1 MTLTDILPARLPRR
15 MGTAFGRM
23 PVWSWSLA
31 AQFICFTLFAV
42 AVSLALVFVISW
54 DEHGQL
60 MRKSA
65 KAEMVSRC
73 ASLVRVL
80 EATPPDLQNDIL
92 TASNTSLNR
101 YWISDTP
108 PGSAAD
114 WRQEA
119 WQHLTRPLSRA
130 SMPGHPNLPPLAS
143 RMQAPHDIRNA
154 GSADWTELPGYASSL
169 DRAVKYQ
176 QLDDSNG
183 MGIVVQLKDGTWLNS
198 AFAKPAQDAF
208 WSERTIL
215 SLLIS
220 AVLLSIV
227 AVIAA
232 RGIAKPLRRLALAAE
247 ALGRGQQCDPL
258 PETGPDDVRRTAVA
272 FNRMQERL
280 TRFVDDRTR
289 MLAAIGHDLRTPL
302 TTLRLRAEF
311 VTDDELREKMLASIS
326 EIQSMCEGTLAF
338 VRERGVSEQ
347 TRTVDLAALTESL
360 CDDLVELGQNVTFSE
375 APNISYRC
383 RPDALRRAIRNLVEN
398 AVRYGGCAR
407 VRIGRTADAI
417 LITVE
422 DDGPGIPLAVQ
433 EQVFAPFFRLEH
445 SRNRETG
452 GMGLGLAI
460 ARTIARHH
468 GGDVVLENTGHGL
481 RASVSLP
488 TIDMDLCRIAE
499 TQLDLDCGS
508 LPFREVVSGTSR

>member
-1 MTLTDILPARLPRR
+1 MTLTDLKITGHIRN
-15 MGTAFGRM
+15 AFRRM

-31 AQFICFTLFAV
+31 AQFICFTLLSV

-54 DEHGQL
+54 DEHGQV
-60 MRKSA
+60 MRKTA

-92 TASNTSLNR
+92 TASNTSLSR
-101 YWISDTP
+101 YWISSKA
-108 PGSAAD
+108 PGSAAE
-114 WRQEA
+114 WREEA
-119 WQHLTRPLSRA
+119 WRHLTRPLSRA
-130 SMPGHPNLPPLAS
+130 SLPGHPILPPLAS
-143 RMQAPHDIRNA
+143 RVQEPRDVRDS
-154 GSADWTELPGYASSL
+154 GSDDWTELPAYAASL
-169 DRAVKYQ
+169 DRTVKFQ
-176 QLDDSNG
+176 HLDDSNG
-183 MGIVVQLKDGTWLNS
+183 MGIAVQLKDGTWLNS
-198 AFAKPAQDAF
+198 AFARPAQDAF

-220 AVLLSIV
+220 AALLSIV

-232 RGIAKPLRRLALAAE
+232 RGIAKPLRRLALAAD
-247 ALGRGQQCDPL
+247 ALGRGQPCDPL

-311 VTDDELREKMLASIS
+311 VADEELREKLLASIS

-338 VRERGVSEQ
+338 VRERGMTEQ
-347 TRTVDLAALTESL
+347 TRAVDLAALTESL
-360 CDDLVELGQNVTFSE
+360 CDDLVELGQNVTFVE
-375 APNISYRC
+375 APKITYHC
-383 RPDALRRAIRNLVEN
+383 RPDKLRRAIRNLVEN

-407 VRIGRTADAI
+407 VEIKRTAETV

-468 GGDVVLENTGHGL
+468 GGDVQLENTGHGL
-481 RASVSLP
+481 RASISLP
-488 TIDMDLCRIAE
+488 ALDMDLCQIAGRQKKE
-499 TQLDLDCGS
+499 TPLGAA
-508 LPFREVVSGTSR
+508 PMPVPAE